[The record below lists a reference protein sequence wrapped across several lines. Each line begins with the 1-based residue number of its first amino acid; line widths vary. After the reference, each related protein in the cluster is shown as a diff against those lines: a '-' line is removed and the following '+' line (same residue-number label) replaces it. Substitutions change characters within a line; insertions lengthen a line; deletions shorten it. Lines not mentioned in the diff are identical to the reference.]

1 MKKIFNNI
9 LLAGVA
15 LALTTSCDS
24 DRDNNPTLLSEPS
37 AIELNVI
44 TDSAEVIDLQTSESL
59 HLSWSRPVVATSN
72 APLVVQYQVA
82 VATSPSFSVV
92 YDATAEDNSS
102 ADYQLLADVYTS
114 CEADLDA
121 ADVNRAIEELNGWTA
136 EDVPDFQTVYF
147 KVFGAVRN
155 ADNAVLSATESN
167 VVSHQ
172 FIPYYM
178 ELANLEPEIWYLT
191 GSCIGNASWGNDVP
205 TGCFP
210 MQTDVSEIYD
220 PATGH
225 GNIFWVGYLTPDG
238 FKLRGATDDGWAT
251 QWGQG
256 DAFGSFVKND
266 GGSSNIAVPE
276 AGVYKVT
283 LNTAT
288 DELSVTEYSGTVH
301 TFSGIAIAGTI
312 NDWTDTEMLPVH
324 TYAGAENHDWYIE
337 LTLSAD
343 DEVKFKEVGS
353 WDYNKGSNPIT
364 YSAGFYGYGETGGA
378 NIVVPA
384 DGTYLIIFNDITGFY
399 RFIQTDI

>member
-1 MKKIFNNI
+1 MKKIINHI
-9 LLAGVA
+9 LLASVA
-15 LALTTSCDS
+15 LALTTSCES
-24 DRDNNPTLLSEPS
+24 DHDNNPILLSEPS
-37 AIELNVI
+37 AIELNPF
-44 TDSAEVIDLQTSESL
+44 TDSEQAIDLQTSESIN
-59 HLSWSRPVVATSN
+59 LSWSRPVVATSH

-92 YDATAEDNSS
+92 YDATAENNSS
-102 ADYQLLADVYTS
+102 ADYQLLADVYTN
-114 CEADLDA
+114 CDVAVDA
-121 ADVNRAIEELNGWTA
+121 AAINRAIEELNGWTA
-136 EDVPDFQTVYF
+136 EDIPALQTVYF

-167 VVSHQ
+167 VITQSV
-172 FIPYYM
+172 IPYYV
-178 ELANLEPEIWYLT
+178 ELANVEPEIWYLT
-191 GSCIGNASWGNDVP
+191 GSCIGDASWSSDVP

-210 MQTDVSEIYD
+210 MQTDASEIYD

-238 FKLRGATDDGWAT
+238 FKLRGATNDGWAT

-266 GGSSNIAVPE
+266 GNSANIAVPE
-276 AGVYKVT
+276 AGIYKVT

-288 DELSVTEYSGTVH
+288 DELSIAAYSGTAH
-301 TFSGIAIAGTI
+301 TLSGIAIAGTI

-337 LTLSAD
+337 LTLNAE

-364 YSAGFYGYGETGGA
+364 YSEGFYGYGETGGA

-384 DGTYLIIFNDITGFY
+384 DGTYLIVFNDITGFY
-399 RFIQTDI
+399 RFIQTDE